1 MAAAEN
7 HYDYDRVGYNIFH
20 GRHYEMKEDCI
31 LKIGRWFS
39 HDGIANLPA
48 MRAFFLKSSLFQE
61 RLFVILHLTAG
72 SPSRGAEMTRW
83 RWQSTPDGPT
93 CVRFDSVKRL
103 IFMFFQSTKT
113 SRAAQRDKFL
123 VKYLGE
129 DLSRLFVAFSFV
141 RRLEILFSICLEQPA
156 IIQERLQSYIFVIHG
171 LPLCPLDYSQILRKY
186 GIRFNLPSMGLREW
200 RQVMI
205 AFGKHHLQQFSE
217 ISSIKDHIERYQA
230 HQAGHSVLTHRNM
243 YGQMKGA
250 VCEADMQS
258 FLVASIAVL
267 WLLKLPVPKIGTALV
282 PAFGVCIL
290 SRNDHDVVTQETT
303 SSDDHMK
310 AAGIERTRN
319 CLPHIEDVFYR
330 LASTRLK
337 TTFGVFKFK
346 SRLQQHAIA
355 ASIKGEELLYVAPCG
370 SGKSNLIWLGFKKQM
385 CTVCI
390 VPYRILRSQMTLTAE
405 SYGLKT
411 INYCEK
417 SKHTFNALNPP
428 DLMIIS
434 YEQIP
439 IISTMLYELG
449 PRLQRIVLDE
459 IQICFS
465 EEFRSIVTQY
475 KRWRS
480 WLAFGAP
487 ITYLSGSFP
496 TAWEL
501 DFQAAFGSPLA
512 HVPIVRE
519 SVVRE
524 NVCLE
529 FVMNDSWMD
538 MYHITA
544 FLSKELLKLKVAKT
558 MIFVMHRR
566 QCDTVRQML
575 QSPSSPHNQRQIF
588 TYWSGHTD
596 EDQVV
601 LMGQFEAFKRSE
613 QGIIVCTHAGAI
625 GADVAGVSLVF
636 HIEGAH
642 SLVSYFQATGRCG
655 RDGSA
660 GKAIFMSNT
669 RLIQKST
676 TDENIL
682 QLATTKDCKRLVQFE
697 NVVF

>member
-1 MAAAEN
+1 MPLTAIQQMVHSLIRECKDLLGILSIDYKALTGTHCSDEMSLLSMAAAEN

-258 FLVASIAVL
+258 F
-267 WLLKLPVPKIGTALV
+267 G
-282 PAFGVCIL
+282 
-290 SRNDHDVVTQETT
+290 
-303 SSDDHMK
+303 
-310 AAGIERTRN
+310 
-319 CLPHIEDVFYR
+319 
-330 LASTRLK
+330 
-337 TTFGVFKFK
+337 
-346 SRLQQHAIA
+346 
-355 ASIKGEELLYVAPCG
+355 
-370 SGKSNLIWLGFKKQM
+370 
-385 CTVCI
+385 
-390 VPYRILRSQMTLTAE
+390 
-405 SYGLKT
+405 
-411 INYCEK
+411 
-417 SKHTFNALNPP
+417 
-428 DLMIIS
+428 
-434 YEQIP
+434 
-439 IISTMLYELG
+439 
-449 PRLQRIVLDE
+449 
-459 IQICFS
+459 
-465 EEFRSIVTQY
+465 
-475 KRWRS
+475 
-480 WLAFGAP
+480 
-487 ITYLSGSFP
+487 
-496 TAWEL
+496 
-501 DFQAAFGSPLA
+501 
-512 HVPIVRE
+512 
-519 SVVRE
+519 
-524 NVCLE
+524 
-529 FVMNDSWMD
+529 
-538 MYHITA
+538 
-544 FLSKELLKLKVAKT
+544 
-558 MIFVMHRR
+558 
-566 QCDTVRQML
+566 
-575 QSPSSPHNQRQIF
+575 
-588 TYWSGHTD
+588 
-596 EDQVV
+596 
-601 LMGQFEAFKRSE
+601 
-613 QGIIVCTHAGAI
+613 
-625 GADVAGVSLVF
+625 
-636 HIEGAH
+636 
-642 SLVSYFQATGRCG
+642 
-655 RDGSA
+655 
-660 GKAIFMSNT
+660 
-669 RLIQKST
+669 
-676 TDENIL
+676 
-682 QLATTKDCKRLVQFE
+682 
-697 NVVF
+697 